1 MIPADEL
8 LIADQAGFDELV
20 RELEQEPLI
29 GADTEAAS
37 FHRYHDRIYLLQLSS
52 RSVTAVVDPLGVPD
66 LSRLGALLGSESVE
80 FIFHDADYDLRLF
93 QRQFGFRL
101 RRLFDTRVAAQ
112 FLNEPGIGLAA
123 MLEKWLGVATDKRF
137 QRADWS
143 ARPLTPAMVEYA
155 ATDTRHLPELSDLL
169 RAKLAEMGRL
179 SWVAEEC
186 EILTGVEWAPAD
198 PPEVG
203 FFRLKGA
210 RSLDPRGLAILREV
224 FTWREQTASRL
235 DRAAFRLVGNEAL
248 HSLAVRRP
256 QTVQALGAI
265 PGIGAENAARRGAE
279 ILEAIGRGLAVPEAE
294 LPRFER
300 GPRYRPD
307 PTHEERLVRLK
318 ETRTRLAAE
327 LNLAPGVLCANGTLE
342 QIARAKP
349 ATLEEL
355 RRTPSVRA
363 WQVAAIGAQL
373 LAVVP

>member
-1 MIPADEL
+1 M
-8 LIADQAGFDELV
+8 ADQAGFDELIG
-20 RELEQEPLI
+20 ELEREPLI

-52 RSVTAVVDPLGVPD
+52 RSITAVVDPVAVPD
-66 LSRLGALLGSESVE
+66 LSRLGALLSNDSVE
-80 FIFHDADYDLRLF
+80 FVFHDADYDLRLF

-101 RRLFDTRVAAQ
+101 RNLFDTRVAAQ

-123 MLEKWLGVATDKRF
+123 LLEKWLGVATDKRF

-143 ARPLTPAMVEYA
+143 ARPLTPEMVEYA

-169 RAKLAEMGRL
+169 RARLGEMDRL

-186 EILTGVEWAPAD
+186 GLLTGVEWAPAE

-203 FFRLKGA
+203 VFRLKGA
-210 RSLDPRGLAILREV
+210 RALDPRSLAILREV

-248 HSLAVRRP
+248 LALAIRRP
-256 QTVQALGAI
+256 RTIPALGAV
-265 PGIGAENAARRGAE
+265 PGVGAENAARRGAE
-279 ILEAIGRGLAVPEAE
+279 ILEALERGLAVPEAE

-300 GPRYRPD
+300 GPRLRPD
-307 PTHEERLVRLK
+307 PAFEERLVRLK
-318 ETRTRLAAE
+318 ATRTRLATE

-342 QIARAKP
+342 QIGRAKP
-349 ATLEEL
+349 VTLNDL
-355 RRTPSVRA
+355 RKTPSVRA
-363 WQVAAIGAQL
+363 WQVGAIGPQL
-373 LAVVP
+373 LDVLG